1 MEQKQISLEI
11 LAKRLNELEVEVR
24 KLKQQKEEDIEEDW
38 SNIHMLSEKSL
49 ARNWLSPEDEKAF
62 AYLQDEI

>member
-1 MEQKQISLEI
+1 MEQSQISLEL
-11 LAKRLNELEVEVR
+11 LAKRLNELESEVKR
-24 KLKQQKEEDIEEDW
+24 LKNQKEETIEKDW

-62 AYLQDEI
+62 AHLQ